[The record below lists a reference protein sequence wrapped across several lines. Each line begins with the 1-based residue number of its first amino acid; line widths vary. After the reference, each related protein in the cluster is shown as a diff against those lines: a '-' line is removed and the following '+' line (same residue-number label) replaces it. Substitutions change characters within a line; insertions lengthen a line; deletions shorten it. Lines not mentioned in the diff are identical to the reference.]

1 MHNFACKKFENMKL
15 EKILNRLNS
24 FEKNSFL
31 KIVDNIIANNP
42 RKSKEIEII
51 LSDSNKD
58 LKNADNLNVA
68 KVFNLIERE
77 FSEYL
82 KTEFAN
88 TTSQLDILVDIVI
101 RDGNCIM
108 SREWFNKLYENELK
122 QLNVKLKEFKTTISS
137 NKADIE
143 ADRLRDYRI
152 YNACIHTAYWNDQEN
167 NLEPKITNDEQ
178 SILLTLAKQLEL
190 SQEEIKLINY
200 SILPINK
207 QDIDKIINDLKIKGL
222 LFYSKKNHTVYIAD
236 EIVKI
241 LRKVRG
247 KEVADKFFRRVLRL
261 LKDPQINLVCK
272 KHNISLKLP
281 REEKI
286 KEIIKKGTS
295 FSRVLQNEIFRDGIK
310 VTEKKIFI
318 NALIDKG
325 LKITPALKG
334 ATIEDKTNNLIQYFE
349 DIEKDDK
356 VGIAIDGYEK
366 LLLELHETLPKL
378 NAIVKEE
385 FELQKENTLKSNYLL
400 DYNIKPRDILELI
413 DDKDLENFCKTKSL
427 KVRGNKIFN
436 ILEAYEDAD
445 NLYFE
450 NFENIG
456 FRNLAALKENGIQL
470 KESELGIK
478 FEDLTKSIFSMLGF
492 KVDEG
497 LRKKLNTKKNKIDIL
512 LNLDNNELIIIECK
526 TVKESGYNKFSSVSR
541 QIKSYFELAQA
552 NDYKVIKSLL
562 VTPDFSDDFINDCE
576 LEYELNL
583 SLITAA
589 SLIKILEGF
598 KDSKLKK
605 LPYNLLMRDV
615 LIKEDRIL
623 KAINK

>member
-1 MHNFACKKFENMKL
+1 MKL
-15 EKILNRLNS
+15 EKILDRLNS

-42 RKSKEIEII
+42 KKSKEIEII

-58 LKNADNLNVA
+58 LKNIDNLNVA

-77 FSEYL
+77 FSEYV

-88 TTSQLDILVDIVI
+88 TTSQLDILIDIII

-137 NKADIE
+137 NKADI
-143 ADRLRDYRI
+143 DRLRDYKI

-178 SILLTLAKQLEL
+178 SILYTLAKQLEL

-207 QDIDKIINDLKIKGL
+207 QDIDKTINDLKIKGL
-222 LFYSKKNHTVYIAD
+222 LFYSKKNYTVYIAD
-236 EIVKI
+236 EIVKV

-272 KHNISLKLP
+272 RHSISLKIP
-281 REEKI
+281 RKEKI
-286 KEIIKKGTS
+286 KEIVNKGTS
-295 FSRVLQNEIFRDGIK
+295 FSGVLQNDIFKDGIK
-310 VTEKKIFI
+310 VTEKKNFI

-325 LKITPALKG
+325 LQITPALKG
-334 ATIEDKTNNLIQYFE
+334 TTIEDKTNNLIQYFE

-366 LLLELHETLPKL
+366 LLLELRETLPKL

-413 DDKDLENFCKTKSL
+413 DDKDLENFCKTKLL

-436 ILEAYEDAD
+436 ILDAYKDAY
-445 NLYFE
+445 NLYLE

-512 LNLDNNELIIIECK
+512 LHLDNNELIIIECK
-526 TVKESGYNKFSSVSR
+526 TVKDSGYNKFSSVSR

-562 VTPDFSDDFINDCE
+562 VAPDFSDDFINDCE

-583 SLITAA
+583 SLIIAA

-598 KDSKLKK
+598 KNSKLKK